1 MVNPVKLHNDIK
13 TLLQQ
18 TQKKVHGVIG
28 ECWYFLSVIQNKF
41 PSHISPA
48 EKKEVQR
55 VSFLELKAY
64 VAKDSNLNTMA
75 ALLKALGKSLKENYL
90 DDTTLAELYKYV
102 STLSIPLKATFAVP
116 VAALEVLESRMEL
129 F

>member
-48 EKKEVQR
+48 EKKEVQNKL
-55 VSFLELKAY
+55 FLEIEEEMQE
-64 VAKDSNLNTMA
+64 DNN
-75 ALLKALGKSLKENYL
+75 
-90 DDTTLAELYKYV
+90 
-102 STLSIPLKATFAVP
+102 
-116 VAALEVLESRMEL
+116 
-129 F
+129 